1 MPQEV
6 NIESLHNANRIFL
19 LTSVILLLLF
29 LKLGIITLFIFMSM
43 IEPSMTLTFIMYL
56 FRFLGVVIVPTISI
70 LGTVTILDSLNV
82 IEYLLNLLL

>member
-6 NIESLHNANRIFL
+6 NIESLYNANRIFL
-19 LTSVILLLLF
+19 LTSAILLLLF

>member
-6 NIESLHNANRIFL
+6 NIESLRNANRIFL